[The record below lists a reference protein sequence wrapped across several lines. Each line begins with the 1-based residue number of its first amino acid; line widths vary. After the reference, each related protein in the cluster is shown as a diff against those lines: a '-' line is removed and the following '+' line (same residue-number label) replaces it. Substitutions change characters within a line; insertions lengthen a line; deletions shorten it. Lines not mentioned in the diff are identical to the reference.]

1 MALREVS
8 GTAIAEGPATFHAR
22 PAMRTNRFKI
32 FLACG
37 IAAAALGCGHPASE
51 KECEEIVERV
61 ARLELEQAHA
71 GTETVASEIKLAK
84 ESFKKDMSRRC
95 VGRRVTAEAMNCVRN
110 AKTSDQIE
118 KECFR

>member
-1 MALREVS
+1 MRRFGLALL
-8 GTAIAEGPATFHAR
+8 
-22 PAMRTNRFKI
+22 
-32 FLACG
+32 LAL
-37 IAAAALGCGHPASE
+37 AAGCGHPATE

-71 GTETVASEIKLAK
+71 GTDTVASEVKLAK

-95 VGRRVTAEAMNCVRN
+95 VGRRVTTEAMNCVRQ
-110 AKTSDQIE
+110 AKSADQIE